1 MINVSSPEPVLGID
15 LGTTYSTAALV
26 VNDKFH
32 YATDERAEACIPS
45 VVHFPKS
52 GAPIVGAEAERLR
65 ATDPEN
71 TVWAIKRVIARPL
84 DSPQA
89 RRLQASAAFKLI
101 APPHTAGIKVRT
113 RSGDYGADE
122 IAAVIVRH
130 LRDRAQQ
137 RFGRTFSKA
146 VMTVPV
152 VAPPSIEQE
161 MVKIGRMAGLEVTR
175 VIKEPVAGAV
185 ARGIAGAS
193 DDGKPR
199 LIFDFGGGTLDVSV
213 VQNVDRA
220 VKVLGVGGDD
230 SLGGDDFDTLFAR
243 DVASHV
249 WGNHQLDVTRDAILS
264 DTIQRTCEK
273 VKRLLSSMEAAR
285 YFIREALGAAGRRWD
300 IDLSVTRERM
310 AAVWKELV
318 DRAVTVT
325 LETLRG
331 ALPQNALSRVS
342 LIGGTTF
349 LPMVRSAVAQSL
361 RVPLDV
367 ENDPQT
373 AVARGAAFLGAFPA
387 LIR

>member
-71 TVWAIKRVIARPL
+71 TIWAIKRVIARPL

-89 RRLQASAAFKLI
+89 RRLQASAAFRLV
-101 APPHTAGIKVRT
+101 APGGASTVKVRT

-122 IAAVIVRH
+122 VAAIIVRH
-130 LRDRAQQ
+130 LRERAQQ
-137 RFGRTFSKA
+137 RFGRQFTKA

-152 VAPPSIEQE
+152 VSTARIDQE

-175 VIKEPVAGAV
+175 VIPEPVAGAL

-193 DDGKPR
+193 DDGQPR
-199 LIFDFGGGTLDVSV
+199 LIFDFGGGTLDVSI

-230 SLGGDDFDTLFAR
+230 SLGGDDFDTAFAR
-243 DVASHV
+243 EVASHV
-249 WGNHQLDVTRDAILS
+249 WGDHKVDVSRDAILS

-273 VKRLLSSMEAAR
+273 VKRLLSTMETAR
-285 YFIREALGAAGRRWD
+285 YFIREALGAAGRHWN
-300 IDLSVTRERM
+300 IDLAVTRARM
-310 AAVWKELV
+310 ATVWLELV
-318 DRAVTVT
+318 TRAVCVAQ
-325 LETLRG
+325 ETLRG
-331 ALPQNALSRVS
+331 ALPQSALARVS

-349 LPMVRSAVAQSL
+349 LPMVRTAVADSL

>member
-1 MINVSSPEPVLGID
+1 MLGID

-26 VNDKFH
+26 VNGKFH

-45 VVHFPKS
+45 VVHFPKA
-52 GAPIVGAEAERLR
+52 GAPIVGAEAERVR

-89 RRLQASAAFKLI
+89 RRLQASAAFKLV
-101 APPHTAGIKVRT
+101 APGNANVKVRT

-122 IAAVIVRH
+122 IAAIIVRH
-130 LRDRAQQ
+130 LRERAQQ
-137 RFGRTFSKA
+137 RFGRQFTKA

-152 VAPPSIEQE
+152 VGTARIEQE

-175 VIKEPVAGAV
+175 VIPEPVAGAL

-199 LIFDFGGGTLDVSV
+199 LIFDFGGGTLDVSI

-230 SLGGDDFDTLFAR
+230 SLGGDDFDTAFAR

-249 WGNHQLDVTRDAILS
+249 WGHHKLDVSRDAILS

-273 VKRLLSSMEAAR
+273 VKRLLSTMENAR
-285 YFIREALGAAGRRWD
+285 YFIREALGAAGRHWN
-300 IDLSVTRERM
+300 IDLNVTRHHM
-310 AAVWKELV
+310 AKVWLELV
-318 DRAVTVT
+318 ARAVTVAQ
-325 LETLRG
+325 ETLRG
-331 ALPQNALSRVS
+331 ALPQSALARVS

-349 LPMVRSAVAQSL
+349 LPMVRTAVADSL
-361 RVPLDV
+361 KVPLDV

>member
-1 MINVSSPEPVLGID
+1 MINVSSSEPVLGID

-45 VVHFPKS
+45 VVHFPRS
-52 GAPIVGAEAERLR
+52 GAPIVGAEADRLR
-65 ATDPEN
+65 AADPEN
-71 TVWAIKRVIARPL
+71 TIWSIKRVIARPL

-89 RRLQASAAFKLI
+89 RRLQASAAFKLV
-101 APPHTAGIKVRT
+101 APGGDTVKVRT
-113 RSGDYGADE
+113 RAGDLGADE
-122 IAAVIVRH
+122 IAAIIVRH
-130 LRDRAQQ
+130 LKERAQQ

-152 VAPPSIEQE
+152 VGSPRIEHE
-161 MVKIGRMAGLEVTR
+161 MVKIGRMAGLEVLR
-175 VIKEPVAGAV
+175 VVPEPIAGAV

-230 SLGGDDFDTLFAR
+230 GLGGDDFDTAFAR

-249 WGNHQLDVTRDAILS
+249 WGHHKLDVTRDAILS

-273 VKRLLSSMEAAR
+273 VKRLLSTMEAAR
-285 YFIREALGAAGRRWD
+285 YFIREALGAAGRRWN
-300 IDLSVTRERM
+300 IDLNVTRAHM
-310 AAVWKELV
+310 ATVWRELV
-318 DRAVTVT
+318 ERAITIAQ
-325 LETLRG
+325 ETIRG
-331 ALPQNALSRVS
+331 ALPQNTLARVS

-349 LPMVRSAVAQSL
+349 LPMVRAAVASSFN
-361 RVPLDV
+361 VPMDV

>member
-1 MINVSSPEPVLGID
+1 MIIVSSESVLGID

-32 YATDERAEACIPS
+32 YATDERGEACIPS
-45 VVHFPKS
+45 VVHFPKA

-71 TVWAIKRVIARPL
+71 TIWAIKRVIARPL

-89 RRLQASAAFKLI
+89 RRLQASSAFKLV
-101 APPHTAGIKVRT
+101 APGGTLKIRT
-113 RSGDYGADE
+113 RSGDFGPDE
-122 IAAVIVRH
+122 IAAIIVRH
-130 LRDRAQQ
+130 LKERAQQ
-137 RFGRTFSKA
+137 RFGRTFSRA
-146 VMTVPV
+146 VMTIPV
-152 VAPPSIEQE
+152 VAPPTLQQE

-175 VIKEPVAGAV
+175 VVSEPVAGAV
-185 ARGIAGAS
+185 ARGIAGAG
-193 DDGKPR
+193 DDGQPR

-230 SLGGDDFDTLFAR
+230 SLGGDDFDTEFAR
-243 DVASHV
+243 SVASHV
-249 WGNHQLDVTRDAILS
+249 WGHHKLDVTRDVILA

-273 VKRLLSSMEAAR
+273 VKRLLSSADSAR
-285 YFIREALGAAGRRWD
+285 YFIREALGAAGRRWN
-300 IDLSVTRERM
+300 IDLNVTRQQMAQVWNELVQRAISVTQEALQ
-310 AAVWKELV
+310 AACPP
-318 DRAVTVT
+318 
-325 LETLRG
+325 G
-331 ALPQNALSRVS
+331 ALARVS

-349 LPMVRSAVAQSL
+349 LPMVRTAVAAAFP
-361 RVPLDV
+361 VPLDL
-367 ENDPQT
+367 EGDPQT